1 MTSRHKRPDNRLT
14 LVEFIQCLVRLSF
27 MRANPKHGTYDN
39 KSKVLPL
46 PECFEVM
53 MKLMLEN
60 AKQDKSSLFR
70 EELREDEKRQAVF
83 SQYLPELKY
92 WFSEVTRLT
101 AVGGN
106 KNQKSMTMDVFMDI
120 ARGNLTFHRSPI
132 GPLRRRRRAGT
143 S

>member
-1 MTSRHKRPDNRLT
+1 MEKDRRERSPAHQRVGKDAPAYDGEMAAMTSRHKRPDNRLT
-14 LVEFIQCLVRLSF
+14 LVEFIQCLSAIILYARQ
-27 MRANPKHGTYDN
+27 PKHGTYDN

-101 AVGGN
+101 G
-106 KNQKSMTMDVFMDI
+106 
-120 ARGNLTFHRSPI
+120 
-132 GPLRRRRRAGT
+132 RRRHRTKSR
-143 S
+143 